1 MKVRLLLIAPKA
13 VIIHPLQLTFSAATF
28 SAVSTASYVV
38 GEWQKQVPCFRFL
51 RGFVLTACKKK
62 CYVKSPH

>member
-1 MKVRLLLIAPKA
+1 MKVRFLLIAPKT
-13 VIIHPLQLTFSAATF
+13 VIIHAMYKSTFSAAMF

-51 RGFVLTACKKK
+51 RGF
-62 CYVKSPH
+62 